1 MVVLSSMK
9 ISHLGI
15 AVKDLRVAEALFK
28 KLLGEENVHH
38 ETVEEQGV
46 SIASLRIGDS
56 LIELTQATRD
66 DSAIAKFIDKRG
78 EGIHHVAIEVDDI
91 ESELARLKREGF
103 QLIDEKPRF
112 GAHGMRIA
120 FVHPKATNGVL
131 IELCEVAKTPRLS
144 S

>member
-1 MVVLSSMK
+1 MK

-15 AVKDLRVAEALFK
+15 AVKDLAAAEALFK

-46 SIASLRIGDS
+46 SIASLRLGDS
-56 LIELTQATRD
+56 LIELTQATRE

-103 QLIDEKPRF
+103 QLIDEKPRQ

-131 IELCEVAKTPRLS
+131 IELCETPKLS

>member
-1 MVVLSSMK
+1 MFDRIDHVGVAVEDLDAAIKLYESAF
-9 ISHLGI
+9 GI
-15 AVKDLRVAEALFK
+15 PL
-28 KLLGEENVHH
+28 VHR

-46 SIASLRIGDS
+46 EIASLRLGDS

-131 IELCEVAKTPRLS
+131 IELCETPKLS

>member
-1 MVVLSSMK
+1 MK

-15 AVKDLRVAEALFK
+15 AVKDLSSAEALFR

-46 SIASLRIGDS
+46 QIASLRLGDS

-66 DSAIAKFIDKRG
+66 DSAIAKFIERRG
-78 EGIHHVAIEVDDI
+78 EGIHHVAIEVENI
-91 ESELARLKREGF
+91 ESELARLKSEGF
-103 QLIDEKPRF
+103 QFIDEKPRF

-120 FVHPKATNGVL
+120 FLHPKATNGVL
-131 IELCEVAKTPRLS
+131 IELCEHPKLS

>member
-1 MVVLSSMK
+1 MK

-15 AVKDLRVAEALFK
+15 AVKDLASAEALFK

-56 LIELTQATRD
+56 LIELTEATRE
-66 DSAIAKFIDKRG
+66 DSSIAKFIDKRG
-78 EGIHHVAIEVDDI
+78 EGIHHVALEVDDI

-103 QLIDEKPRF
+103 QLIDEKPRH

-131 IELCEVAKTPRLS
+131 IELCETPRLS

>member
-1 MVVLSSMK
+1 MK

-15 AVKDLRVAEALFK
+15 AVKDLAAAETLFK

-46 SIASLRIGDS
+46 TIASLRLGDS

-78 EGIHHVAIEVDDI
+78 EGIHHVALEVDDI

-131 IELCEVAKTPRLS
+131 IELCETVKK
-144 S
+144 

>member
-1 MVVLSSMK
+1 MK

-15 AVKDLRVAEALFK
+15 AVKDLQSAEALFR

-46 SIASLRIGDS
+46 QIASLRLGES
-56 LIELTQATRD
+56 LIELTQATRE
-66 DSAIAKFIDKRG
+66 DSAIAKFIEKRG
-78 EGIHHVAIEVDDI
+78 EGIHHVAIEVEDI
-91 ESELARLKREGF
+91 EGELARLKSEGF

-120 FVHPKATNGVL
+120 FLHPKATNGVL
-131 IELCEVAKTPRLS
+131 IELCEHVRKPA
-144 S
+144 